1 MIVDAAVNM
10 IRKMK
15 KKPLPCVILEC
26 SFAAMLCVNAFSL
39 KFSSVSLMLLA
50 GAVSLTVFLIQNTS
64 SGKGGEKP

>member
-1 MIVDAAVNM
+1 
-10 IRKMK
+10 
-15 KKPLPCVILEC
+15 
-26 SFAAMLCVNAFSL
+26 MLCVNAFSL